1 MGLLEEFMNYIKSD
15 ELKVYGLT
23 QNTATNE
30 YMLAFDKFH
39 SKRSYESGNCVY
51 CKQYNTSKAWCQ
63 TCDPQRT
70 TRGWTSGNKNIDDCI
85 KEFQLKSTEYENVIE
100 WIPFNRLNN
109 IQEIDK
115 FGYLFQATWL
125 DGKRSTSGPARR
137 KRPYLVELKV
147 LSDSQNPLDFLKEFT
162 YQMQT
167 KNDIKIYGITQPT
180 TGKYMMVFES
190 AINGNENDAF
200 ASKRQHWH
208 GKCTN
213 CNRFNTSTNWCQ
225 SCDPYRI
232 TQEWTS
238 GNKDID
244 DCIKEFQLNATEH
257 KKAIEW
263 IPFDKLNIIK
273 KIGEGGFGTVFLAKL
288 QQNTSQSIKV
298 ALKTLPVSKEN
309 SNEFLREFKSHMNCR
324 LSGSR
329 LEVYGLTQNTKTKE
343 YMMVFQYANKGDLHN
358 YLKLK
363 FEELTWADKLSLLI
377 DISKDLIKIH
387 EAGYI
392 HCDLHCGNILQHEE
406 WLGSLKSYIADL
418 GLSRKDEERIDGIY
432 GIMPYIAPEILLGQK
447 YTPAADIYSF
457 GVIMAEITTG
467 IRPFC
472 GRSFDIELA
481 LEICN
486 GTRPVSA
493 LETPSCYIELAK
505 LCMNSDSQKRP
516 TAKKICDKLSEWHSF
531 VNRPDEFDESD
542 ELDETNKLDEFD
554 ESDESNK
561 ELQIINEFMVADM
574 RIPELSITLKE
585 QHDIIYRYASKFIN
599 THDIAQQYKER
610 NGQIGSIPV
619 NSAEIP
625 VDVTISHRSKRLK
638 TDQGSYT
645 TRD

>member
-1 MGLLEEFMNYIKSD
+1 MGLLDEFMNYIKGN

-30 YMLAFDKFH
+30 YMLVFDKFH
-39 SKRSYESGNCVY
+39 SIRRVWNGNCAY

-70 TRGWTSGNKNIDDCI
+70 IQGWTSGNKNIDDCI
-85 KEFQLKSTEYENVIE
+85 KELQLKSTEYENVIG
-100 WIPFNRLNN
+100 WIPFNRLVN

-125 DGKRSTSGPARR
+125 DGKRTTSVPAYQLRR
-137 KRPYLVELKV
+137 KAPYLVELNV
-147 LSDSQNPLDFLKEFT
+147 LSDSLNPLDFLKEFIH
-162 YQMQT
+162 QMQT
-167 KNDIKIYGITQPT
+167 KNDIKIYGITQST
-180 TGKYMMVFES
+180 TGKYMMAFES
-190 AINGNENDAF
+190 IFDSDAF
-200 ASKRQHWH
+200 ASKRQHWN

-213 CNRFNTSTNWCQ
+213 CKRFNASTNWCQ

-232 TQEWTS
+232 AQEWTS
-238 GNKDID
+238 GNEDID
-244 DCIKEFQLNATEH
+244 VCIKMFQLNATEH

-273 KIGEGGFGTVFLAKL
+273 EIGKGGFGTVFLANF
-288 QQNTSQSIKV
+288 QQNASQSIKV
-298 ALKTLPVSKEN
+298 AIKTLPGSKKN
-309 SNEFLREFKSHMNCR
+309 SNDFLREFKSHMHCR

-329 LEVYGLTQNTKTKE
+329 LEVYGLTRNTETKE

-358 YLKLK
+358 YLKLN

-392 HCDLHCGNILQHEE
+392 HCDIHCGNILQHKEDS

-418 GLSRKDEERIDGIY
+418 GLSRKNEEHILKSGIY
-432 GIMPYIAPEILLGQK
+432 GAMPYIAPEILLGQK

-457 GVIMAEITTG
+457 GVIMAEMTTG

-486 GTRPVSA
+486 GKRPVFA
-493 LETPSCYIELAK
+493 LETPNCYIELAK
-505 LCMNSDSQKRP
+505 LCMDSDSQKRP
-516 TAKKICDKLSEWHSF
+516 TAETIRDKLSEWHSL
-531 VNRPDEFDESD
+531 VNQPDEFDEFDKSD
-542 ELDETNKLDEFD
+542 ELDESNKLDEFD

-574 RIPELSITLKE
+574 RIPELSITLKK
-585 QHDIIYRYASKFIN
+585 HPDIVYRYASKFIN
-599 THDIAQQYKER
+599 THDIAQQYEER
-610 NGQIGSIPV
+610 NNQIGSIPL
-619 NSAEIP
+619 NFQL
-625 VDVTISHRSKRLK
+625 T
-638 TDQGSYT
+638 
-645 TRD
+645 